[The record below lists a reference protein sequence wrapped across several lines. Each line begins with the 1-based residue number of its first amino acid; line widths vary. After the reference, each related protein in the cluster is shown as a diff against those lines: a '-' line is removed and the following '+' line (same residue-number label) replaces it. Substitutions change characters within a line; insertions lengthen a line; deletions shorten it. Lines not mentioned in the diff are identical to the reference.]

1 MPKGSPGTACA
12 PPITYTPAVTSSI
25 SPATRRSI
33 LLLSCAT
40 FSSMVAQRICDA
52 MLPELSRVFAVSL
65 AQAAQ
70 VVSVFAVTYGISQ
83 LFYGPL
89 GDRLGKFRIVTFA
102 ALGCSLGSGVAVFAT
117 SLDVLLMAR
126 IMMALGAA
134 ALIPLSMAWVGD
146 AVPPHEVQEMLTRTG
161 LGSTLGI
168 VCGQL
173 VGGLLTDALGWRWAF
188 VFLVLLFGVVG
199 SLLFGDLRR
208 QQAEPK
214 AEANETSQAPV
225 VRPHFVKQ
233 ALLIISHPWSRTIL
247 LLAVI
252 EGAMG
257 FGVLAMWASH
267 LHQALALSL
276 SVSGA
281 IVALFGLGGVGY
293 MVVGRALIPRLG
305 QHGLVLL
312 GGSLVGISALVLAYT
327 PHWGPAIPASLVAG
341 FGFFMFH
348 NVMQANA
355 TQMAPE
361 ARGTAVSL
369 FASFL
374 FLGQSIGVVLAAA
387 LIDRIGTHAV
397 VALGGGVMAVEG
409 VYFAWALRRQSASA
423 SRKDAER

>member
-1 MPKGSPGTACA
+1 
-12 PPITYTPAVTSSI
+12 
-25 SPATRRSI
+25 
-33 LLLSCAT
+33 
-40 FSSMVAQRICDA
+40 MVAQRICDA

-102 ALGCSLGSGVAVFAT
+102 ALGCSVGSLVAVFAT
-117 SLDVLLMAR
+117 SLDVLLLAR

-134 ALIPLSMAWVGD
+134 ALIPLAMAWVGD
-146 AVPPHEVQEMLTRTG
+146 AVPPHELQEMLTRTG

-173 VGGLLTDALGWRWAF
+173 LGGLLTDALGWRWAF
-188 VFLVLLFGVVG
+188 AFLVLLFGAVG
-199 SLLFGDLRR
+199 TLLWGDLRR
-208 QQAEPK
+208 QQKAQPV
-214 AEANETSQAPV
+214 AEAAPTPQAAV
-225 VRPHFVKQ
+225 ARPHFIKQ
-233 ALLIISHPWSRTIL
+233 ALLIASRPWSRTIL

-267 LHQALALSL
+267 LHHALGLSL

-293 MVVGRALIPRLG
+293 MAAGRALIPRLG

-312 GGSLVGISALVLAYT
+312 GGVLLGISALAIAYI
-327 PHWGPAIPASLVAG
+327 PHWGPAIPASLVGG

-374 FLGQSIGVVLAAA
+374 FLGQSLGVVLAAA
-387 LIDRIGTHAV
+387 LIDRIGTSAV

-409 VYFAWALRRQSASA
+409 AYFAWALRRQIAA
-423 SRKDAER
+423 LAAG

>member
-1 MPKGSPGTACA
+1 MTSAAAHSAIRASSSP
-12 PPITYTPAVTSSI
+12 I

-102 ALGCSLGSGVAVFAT
+102 ALGCSVGSAVAVFAN

-134 ALIPLSMAWVGD
+134 ALIPLAMAWIGD
-146 AVPPHEVQEMLTRTG
+146 TVPAHELQEMLTRTG

-173 VGGLLTDALGWRWAF
+173 LGGLLTDALGWRWAF
-188 VFLVLLFGVVG
+188 AFLVLLFGAVG
-199 SLLFGDLRR
+199 SLLWGDLRR
-208 QQAEPK
+208 QQALPK
-214 AEANETSQAPV
+214 TEAASTPQAPV
-225 VRPHFVKQ
+225 VRPHFLKQ
-233 ALLIISHPWSRTIL
+233 ALLIAGRPWPRTIL

-267 LHQALALSL
+267 LHHALGLSL
-276 SVSGA
+276 SAAGA

-293 MVVGRALIPRLG
+293 MAAGRALIPRLG

-312 GGSLVGISALVLAYT
+312 GGGLLGISALVVAYI
-327 PHWGPAIPASLVAG
+327 PHWGPAIPASLVGG

-355 TQMAPE
+355 TQMVPE

-374 FLGQSIGVVLAAA
+374 FLGQSLGVVLAAA
-387 LIDRIGTHAV
+387 LIGRIGSSAV

-409 VYFAWALRRQSASA
+409 AYFAWVLRQRLQQQKSVL
-423 SRKDAER
+423 

>member
-1 MPKGSPGTACA
+1 MTSAAAPGAIHTPHA
-12 PPITYTPAVTSSI
+12 PVSS
-25 SPATRRSI
+25 ATRRSI

-40 FSSMVAQRICDA
+40 FASMVAQRICDA

-70 VVSVFAVTYGISQ
+70 VVSLFAITYGIAQ

-102 ALGCSLGSGVAVFAT
+102 ALGCSIGSLVAVFAT
-117 SLDVLLMAR
+117 SLDVLLLAR
-126 IMMALGAA
+126 VMMALGAA
-134 ALIPLSMAWVGD
+134 ALIPLAMAWVGD
-146 AVPPHEVQEMLTRTG
+146 AVPPHEVQGMLTRTG

-173 VGGLLTDALGWRWAF
+173 LGGLLTDALGWRWAF
-188 VFLVLLFGVVG
+188 AFLVLLFGVVG
-199 SLLFGDLRR
+199 SLLWGDLRR
-208 QQAEPK
+208 QHTQPR
-214 AEANETSQAPV
+214 AEAAPLSSEAPAP
-225 VRPHFVKQ
+225 RPHFLKQ
-233 ALLIISHPWSRTIL
+233 TLLIISRPWPRTIL

-267 LHQALALSL
+267 LHHALGLPL

-281 IVALFGLGGVGY
+281 IVALFGLGGVVY
-293 MVVGRALIPRLG
+293 MAAGRGLIPRLG

-312 GGSLVGISALVLAYT
+312 GGALLGISALVLAWT
-327 PHWGPAIPASLVAG
+327 PHWAPAIPASLVGG

-374 FLGQSIGVVLAAA
+374 FLGQSLGVVLAAA
-387 LIDRIGTHAV
+387 LIGRLGSSAV
-397 VALGGGVMAVEG
+397 VALGGGVVAVEG
-409 VYFAWALRRQSASA
+409 AYFGWVLRR
-423 SRKDAER
+423 RGLLNP